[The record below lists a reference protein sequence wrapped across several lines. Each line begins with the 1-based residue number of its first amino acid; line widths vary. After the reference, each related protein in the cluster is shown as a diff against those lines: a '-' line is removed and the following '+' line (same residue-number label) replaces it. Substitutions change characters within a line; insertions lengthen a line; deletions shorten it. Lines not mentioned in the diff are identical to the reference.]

1 MTSSTRSL
9 DDGDSLKLNQYMV
22 DRLKR
27 SGYIQNSRIEEA
39 YLTVSRHLFLPEVPL
54 EEVYR
59 NQPIVIKNEKEEIIS
74 TSTQPGAIAISL
86 ALLQVKPGQRVLE
99 IGTGSGYNAALLAHL
114 VGESGQVVTIDLD
127 ENLVQNARKNLAE
140 AGFERVEVVC
150 ADGSFGCLTSAP
162 FDRIIS
168 TGAVTDIFPA
178 WQEQLHPEG
187 QLLLPLSLGGPQVL
201 VAFQPIDSYFVSSS
215 VFVCDYMSLSGDNSR
230 FEQVWQLGSQPGLN
244 LIAEESLDI
253 DADTIYSWLN
263 QPSHDYPTSVEV
275 TMEEIVQGLRYWL
288 ALQGKGWCI
297 LNAENDLTR
306 SNIVPELYQVNHQN
320 QVSITMGRVGRK
332 SLSLLMRHTNKSASY
347 QESFELGI
355 RNFGS
360 DQTLATELVNQIDAW
375 DKAGRP
381 LVRGLRVRA
390 FKNEDDRAFDP
401 RALILDRHWNRFL
414 LDHPSF
420 QIIS

>member
-9 DDGDSLKLNQYMV
+9 GNSDSLKLHQYMV

-39 YLTVSRHLFLPEVPL
+39 YRAVPRHLFLPEVPL

-86 ALLQVKPGQRVLE
+86 ALLQVQPGQRVLE

-140 AGFERVEVVC
+140 ADFERVEVVC
-150 ADGSFGCLTSAP
+150 ADGSFGCPTYAP

-168 TGAVTDIFPA
+168 TAAVTDIFPD

-201 VAFQPIDSYFVSSS
+201 VAFQAIDSYFVSSS

-253 DADTIYSWLN
+253 DADTIYNWLN
-263 QPSHDYPTSVEV
+263 EPSHDYHTSVEV

-288 ALQGKGWCI
+288 ALQEQGWCI
-297 LNAENDLTR
+297 LNAKDDLAR
-306 SNIVPELYQVNHQN
+306 SNIVPELYQANSQN
-320 QVSITMGRVGRK
+320 YFSITIGRVSRK
-332 SLSLLMRHTNKSASY
+332 SLSVLMRHTNKSASY

-355 RNFGS
+355 RNFGF
-360 DQTLATELVNQIDAW
+360 DQTLATELVNQIEAW

-390 FKNEDDRAFDP
+390 FKNEDERAFDP